1 MRKKVYLKSKINN
14 LNSKLLIIII
24 ELFIVIF
31 LLDKKIKKLDLYI
44 IFEKIER

>member
-1 MRKKVYLKSKINN
+1 MRKKVYLKPKINN